1 MSNLDS
7 LFPGFTAHWVDGP
20 VGKIFARSGGE
31 GPPLVLI
38 HGFPQTH
45 AEWHKIAPDLAKT
58 HRVVCLDLR
67 GYGWSSAPHGDGG
80 KETYTKRAMGE
91 DVVAVMAALGHIR
104 FAVIGHDR
112 GARVAYRLALDH
124 PGRVERLAVLDIL
137 PTLSMWD
144 GMDAARAMQVYHWTF
159 LAQPEPVPEN
169 LIKANPQGWLD
180 HTIASWTRAK
190 ALDVFDPLALR
201 SYGESFDDPH
211 RIHAAC
217 EDYRAGAT
225 TDLAHDRADLAAGK
239 TILCPVL
246 ALWGEAGIPAKGAS
260 PLEIWRSTFAP
271 KAEGQAIV
279 SGHFLPEENP
289 AATLAA
295 LKPFLAGAVA

>member
-7 LFPGFTAHWVDGP
+7 LFPGFKAHWVDGP
-20 VGKIFARSGGE
+20 VGKIFARVGGE

-45 AEWHKIAPDLAKT
+45 AEWHRMAPELAKS

-80 KETYTKRAMGE
+80 KTLYSKRAMGE
-91 DVVAVMAALGHIR
+91 DVVAVMQSLGHAR
-104 FAVIGHDR
+104 FGVIGHDR

-124 PGRVERLAVLDIL
+124 PGRVERLVLLDIL
-137 PTLSMWD
+137 PTLSMWQ
-144 GMDAARAMQVYHWTF
+144 GMNASRAMQVYHWTF
-159 LAQPEPVPEN
+159 LAQPEPVPET
-169 LIKANPQGWLD
+169 LIKADPSGWLD

-190 ALDVFDPLALR
+190 KLDAFDPFALA
-201 SYGESFDDPH
+201 SYTESFNDPG

-225 TDLAHDRADLAAGK
+225 TDLAHDEADLSASK
-239 TILCPVL
+239 TISCPTL

-271 KAEGQAIV
+271 KAEGQAIA

-289 AATLAA
+289 ADTLAA
-295 LKPFLAGAVA
+295 LEPFLAQAGA

>member
-20 VGKIFARSGGE
+20 IGKIFARVGGE
-31 GPPLVLI
+31 GPPVVMI

-45 AEWHKIAPDLAKT
+45 AEWHKLAGELAKT
-58 HRVVCLDLR
+58 HTVVCPDLR
-67 GYGWSSAPHGDGG
+67 GYGWSAAPHGDGG
-80 KETYTKRAMGE
+80 ASTYSKRSMGE
-91 DVVAVMAALGHIR
+91 DIVAVMQALGHLR
-104 FAVIGHDR
+104 FAVVGHDR

-124 PGRVERLAVLDIL
+124 PGRVERLALLDIL
-137 PTLSMWD
+137 PTISMWE
-144 GMDAARAMQVYHWTF
+144 GMNAARALQVYHWSF

-169 LIKANPQGWLD
+169 LIKADPLGWLD

-190 ALDVFDPLALR
+190 SLDLFDPLALR
-201 SYGESFDDPH
+201 AYGESFNDPA

-225 TDLAHDRADLAAGK
+225 TDVAHDKADLAAGRR
-239 TILCPVL
+239 ILCPVL
-246 ALWGEAGIPAKGAS
+246 ILWGEAGIPAKGAS
-260 PLEIWRSTFAP
+260 PLDIWRESFAP
-271 KAEGQAIV
+271 QAAGQAID

-295 LKPFLAGAVA
+295 LVPFLVEPVV

>member
-7 LFPGFTAHWVDGP
+7 LFPGFSAHWVDGP
-20 VGKIFARSGGE
+20 VGKIFARAGGE
-31 GPPLVLI
+31 GPPVVLI

-45 AEWHKIAPDLAKT
+45 GEWHRIAPRLAKT

-67 GYGWSSAPHGDGG
+67 GYGWSVAPHGDGG
-80 KETYTKRAMGE
+80 RVTYTKRAMGE
-91 DVVAVMAALGHIR
+91 DVVAVMEALGHIR
-104 FAVIGHDR
+104 FAVVGHDR

-169 LIKANPQGWLD
+169 LIKADPLGWLD

-190 ALDVFDPLALR
+190 ALDVFHPLALQA
-201 SYGESFDDPH
+201 YGESFNEPS

-239 TILCPVL
+239 TIACPVL
-246 ALWGEAGIPAKGAS
+246 ALWGEAGIPAEGAS

-271 KAEGQAIV
+271 RAEGQAIE

-289 AATLAA
+289 SATLAA
-295 LKPFLAGAVA
+295 LEPFLADVAV

>member
-1 MSNLDS
+1 MTNLDS
-7 LFPGFTAHWVDGP
+7 LFPGFTSHWIDGP
-20 VGKIFARSGGE
+20 VGRIFARSGGS
-31 GPPLVLI
+31 GPPVVLI

-45 AEWHKIAPDLAKT
+45 AEWHEIASDLAQSNT
-58 HRVVCLDLR
+58 VVCLDLR

-80 KETYTKRAMGE
+80 RETYTKRAMGE
-91 DVVAVMAALGHIR
+91 DVIAVMQALGHVR
-104 FAVIGHDR
+104 FAVVGHDR

-124 PGRVERLAVLDIL
+124 PGRVERLAVLDII
-137 PTLSMWD
+137 PTLSMWE
-144 GMDAARAMQVYHWTF
+144 GMNAARAMEVYHWTF

-169 LIKANPQGWLD
+169 LIKADPAGWLD

-190 ALDVFDPLALR
+190 ELAAFHPLAMQA
-201 SYGESFDDPH
+201 YNQSFNDPS

-225 TDLAHDRADLAAGK
+225 TDLAHDEADRAAGK
-239 TILCPVL
+239 TIACPVL

-260 PLEIWRSTFAP
+260 PLDIWHATFAP
-271 KAEGQAIV
+271 KAEGQSIA

-289 AATLAA
+289 QATLAA
-295 LKPFLAGAVA
+295 LRPFLARPAG